1 MAIGAPKCHLHKM
14 PQYVNASNLNRDP
27 SARIFRMAVC
37 GFSEWLCVWQDC
49 YSPYRYDLGYHHLIQ
64 EQNDIGWRHISN
76 AGLHLN
82 G

>member
-1 MAIGAPKCHLHKM
+1 
-14 PQYVNASNLNRDP
+14 
-27 SARIFRMAVC
+27 MAVC